1 MTHTSP
7 KAPKDRAWNWHG
19 TAEAEKGDEI
29 LERGRLE
36 PVRAPRGRSEA
47 DLVRVDQPLLPH
59 PW

>member
-29 LERGRLE
+29 LERGGWNLFALPEVAQRLISS
-36 PVRAPRGRSEA
+36 A
-47 DLVRVDQPLLPH
+47 
-59 PW
+59 